1 MNTRSLIIA
10 HKIIVA
16 SLCSP
21 EIITKCLNNLRKQKI
36 YIVEF
41 DIRET
46 HDGFFI
52 VSHDNKLLGFP
63 KLMKESTLIEL
74 RKYSEEKKC
83 SLMTLDEALSLIPQ
97 EFQVNIE
104 LKDKVIVV
112 SKFIATIKRF
122 DINRFI
128 ISSFYPKNLLRLYN
142 SGIQRRWL
150 LTSISYRRNLLHLL
164 YALRPIRTAIKYKAT
179 GIAPFYRLVTPELI
193 RKAHDKDLTVAAWT
207 VNDKKIAELL
217 QQNNA
222 DWIISDIT

>member
-10 HKIIVA
+10 HKIIDA

-21 EIITKCLNNLRKQKI
+21 EIITKCLDNLRKQKI

-46 HDGFFI
+46 HDGLFV

-104 LKDKVIVV
+104 LKDKVIDV
-112 SKFIATIKRF
+112 SKF
-122 DINRFI
+122 
-128 ISSFYPKNLLRLYN
+128 
-142 SGIQRRWL
+142 
-150 LTSISYRRNLLHLL
+150 
-164 YALRPIRTAIKYKAT
+164 
-179 GIAPFYRLVTPELI
+179 
-193 RKAHDKDLTVAAWT
+193 
-207 VNDKKIAELL
+207 
-217 QQNNA
+217 
-222 DWIISDIT
+222 